1 MTDLEKILGKAITV
15 KQLAE
20 YLKINEKTVRE
31 HYLDFNGI
39 KVGNRYRFFTQE
51 VANALEKRQEQ
62 IYSTGQEER
71 PATREGLFEIGR
83 CESVGSKD
91 EKAVR
96 RRVERNDR
104 HGLLD

>member
-1 MTDLEKILGKAITV
+1 MNDLEKILGKAITV

-51 VANALEKRQEQ
+51 VANALEKRQEMGSADSQ
-62 IYSTGQEER
+62 EQSTTGKGLPDTER
-71 PATREGLFEIGR
+71 
-83 CESVGSKD
+83 SQSMGSQD

-96 RRVERNDR
+96 RRMEREDK

>member
-39 KVGNRYRFFTQE
+39 KVGNRYRFFTKE
-51 VANALEKRQEQ
+51 VANALEKRQE
-62 IYSTGQEER
+62 IYSADQEER
-71 PATREGLFEIGR
+71 SAERKSISDTEGS
-83 CESVGSKD
+83 ESVGSQD
-91 EKAVR
+91 EEAVR
-96 RRVERNDR
+96 KRQERHDK
-104 HGLLD
+104 HGLFG